1 MKFLSFIN
9 FWLVTSKKIV
19 FGGCFLCFFPSELTK
34 IANLIAIT
42 RLKRDL
48 RVILDIFLKDQII
61 PRFSEF
67 DLDLDQDHQ
76 I

>member
-1 MKFLSFIN
+1 MKFLSLIN
-9 FWLVTSKKIV
+9 FWLVTCKKIV
-19 FGGCFLCFFPSELTK
+19 FGGFFMFFPFRVHK
-34 IANLIAIT
+34 IAYLIAIT
-42 RLKRDL
+42 WLKRDL
-48 RVILDIFLKDQII
+48 RVIIDIFLKDQII

>member
-19 FGGCFLCFFPSELTK
+19 FGGCFFMFFPFRVNE

-48 RVILDIFLKDQII
+48 RVILYPFHLVSDFE
-61 PRFSEF
+61 PNSF
-67 DLDLDQDHQ
+67 
-76 I
+76 